1 MQNTARWR
9 LFWDSNFPGV
19 ILLILLFRNRVRVHL
34 GTIYAKGSSKRCSCP
49 FGTII
54 WDVNLG
60 RCHENLGWKFIIIYF
75 FNWQTEKKPVLD
87 QSEVCLP
94 KYHNKFSWHRPKLT
108 SQIIV
113 PNGHEHLFCE
123 SHKTCSCPL
132 VQYFGTLF
140 WDDITIFWD
149 EN

>member
-1 MQNTARWR
+1 METSLALWLAWKLVALCKKTLLWCEVLNKSDRACEHHCNFLFVRTDSSFFLKNLIICNDILFKLTHYNR
-9 LFWDSNFPGV
+9 L
-19 ILLILLFRNRVRVHL
+19 
-34 GTIYAKGSSKRCSCP
+34 KRCSCP

-94 KYHNKFSWHRPKLT
+94 KYHNKFLWHRPKLT

-113 PNGHEHLFCE
+113 PNGHEHL
-123 SHKTCSCPL
+123 SK
-132 VQYFGTLF
+132 
-140 WDDITIFWD
+140 
-149 EN
+149 

>member
-1 MQNTARWR
+1 MHLTFHFQTSINAHGVLQNSFNAYTTYVSFFS
-9 LFWDSNFPGV
+9 LQNKF
-19 ILLILLFRNRVRVHL
+19 RVRKL
-34 GTIYAKGSSKRCSCP
+34 SCFKRCSCP
-49 FGTII
+49 FGMII

-60 RCHENLGWKFIIIYF
+60 RCHKNLGWKFIIIYF

-140 WDDITIFWD
+140 WDDITIF
-149 EN
+149 